1 MEEISARLLELSL
14 TFMAPLMDSGRAGL
28 DNRIR
33 SEMVIDRKK
42 CSLREIEKK
51 KKNRKIR
58 ADILVKH
65 IFIAFESK
73 IYTGTTLFYT
83 FDACVENC
91 VKIQRTFIANI
102 TS

>member
-1 MEEISARLLELSL
+1 MLVWIIELEAKWLLIE
-14 TFMAPLMDSGRAGL
+14 
-28 DNRIR
+28 
-33 SEMVIDRKK
+33 KK
-42 CSLREIEKK
+42 CSLREIEKKK

-73 IYTGTTLFYT
+73 IYTGTTLFHT